1 MSEVSKVVFVA
12 FTQHCIQSNVTH
24 VGGVKGVLCI
34 QWPLTP
40 ARREGYLFEPSV
52 LGVKLFITSQSEEA
66 ALLTF
71 MDLSTTRVIAGKMH
85 SQSQILKTKGV
96 LSNPVI
102 LRYLWEQSCIL
113 HTLTKVPA

>member
-1 MSEVSKVVFVA
+1 MKHCTVIPIKDQRLCMSEVSKVVFVA

-52 LGVKLFITSQSEEA
+52 LGV
-66 ALLTF
+66 
-71 MDLSTTRVIAGKMH
+71 
-85 SQSQILKTKGV
+85 
-96 LSNPVI
+96 
-102 LRYLWEQSCIL
+102 
-113 HTLTKVPA
+113 